1 VDRKALDPL
10 VVALRPRFT
19 AVTCATNDLSWCI
32 RIARAYML
40 SSASAGS
47 GTRGLYTGSA
57 ALGSGDV
64 RLTVVRVGPARI
76 ALVLAVVKDRH
87 TVGDDPPMPSCS

>member
-1 VDRKALDPL
+1 
-10 VVALRPRFT
+10 
-19 AVTCATNDLSWCI
+19 
-32 RIARAYML
+32 ML

-76 ALVLAVVKDRH
+76 ALILAVVKDRH
-87 TVGDDPPMPSCS
+87 TVGDDPPMPSVFLTRDWSIVRLWYR